1 MTTEPLNQ
9 AAAARHRRTIA
20 RAERAL
26 RELDAEGAAISF
38 QSVARRAGVSRQW
51 LYTQPGLRQQIEA
64 LRDRGPV
71 RTDSVPRGSA
81 LAKRR
86 CASAS
91 NRCATRTNDYA
102 RRTTASRPSSRSPT
116 ASSATPGRADR
127 FMTSEDSHLLTQ
139 PASGLDSTPALT

>member
-9 AAAARHRRTIA
+9 AAAARHRRTIE

-26 RELDAEGAAISF
+26 RELDAEGVAISF

-51 LYTQPGLRQQIEA
+51 RCATAARSAPTAFR
-64 LRDRGPV
+64 
-71 RTDSVPRGSA
+71 RGSA

-102 RRTTASRPSSRSPT
+102 RRTTASIPSSRSPT

-127 FMTSEDSHLLTQ
+127 SMTSEDSHLLTQ

>member
-1 MTTEPLNQ
+1 MAAESLNQ
-9 AAAARHRRTIA
+9 AAAARHRRTIE

-71 RTDSVPRGSA
+71 RTDSVPARQRA
-81 LAKRR
+81 RRR

-91 NRCATRTNDYA
+91 NRCATRTNDCA

-127 FMTSEDSHLLTQ
+127 SMTSEASHLLTQ
-139 PASGLDSTPALT
+139 PASGLDSTLAWT